1 MAPAYMPS
9 SMEKASTGGIPKESG
24 MSRATPIAAVRPG
37 MAPNRMPKETPVTLA
52 ISEPKLKAASI
63 PVKTSDIVS
72 SYGNMI

>member
-1 MAPAYMPS
+1 MAFGVLGFPLVVLAAIGNM
-9 SMEKASTGGIPKESG
+9 AL
-24 MSRATPIAAVRPG
+24 AAVPVIYTRPG

-63 PVKTSDIVS
+63 PAKTSDIVS